1 MTKNEPKK
9 VLRDTWP
16 SNTEN
21 CNNSCNIFKYLPF
34 MLSSKIKRKMK
45 MKKTLNL
52 LFLLLAVFAIS
63 SCSSDDDEIKD
74 SVKEITIYVSSETG
88 ESYGFNSTPEEC
100 MLVKFD
106 NPNGEWEHLGLYRIE
121 GFTYVKGHEYELRVK
136 MTTLANPPADGY
148 SHKYLLVK
156 IVQDKLVKETET
168 PTDNSVKSESDIE
181 YQELCPYNKYETEDN
196 YIVDGEGNIYKGNG
210 WPKPS
215 YEHSRIYVENVLDK
229 GDDNWVKFN
238 SIPYQAYCSYVISP
252 LTDDIRMVYNEDGGP
267 LFKDVIPENEFE
279 YITKK
284 MNSGEKLQY
293 FLILANV
300 YKKGLQKL
308 KFTITKQ

>member
-1 MTKNEPKK
+1 MQYIQN
-9 VLRDTWP
+9 
-16 SNTEN
+16 
-21 CNNSCNIFKYLPF
+21 LPF
-34 MLSSKIKRKMK
+34 ILSSTIKRK

-63 SCSSDDDEIKD
+63 SCSSDDDEKKD

-267 LFKDVIPENEFE
+267 LFKDVIPESEFE

-300 YKKGLQKL
+300 YKKGLQKSRL
-308 KFTITKQ
+308 WVI

>member
-1 MTKNEPKK
+1 MQYIQN
-9 VLRDTWP
+9 
-16 SNTEN
+16 
-21 CNNSCNIFKYLPF
+21 LPF
-34 MLSSKIKRKMK
+34 ILSSTIKRK

-148 SHKYLLVK
+148 SHRYLLVK
-156 IVQDKLVKETET
+156 IVQDKLVKDTET

-210 WPKPS
+210 LPKPS

-252 LTDDIRMVYNEDGGP
+252 LTDDIRLVYNEDGGP
-267 LFKDVIPENEFE
+267 LFKKVIPESEFE

>member
-1 MTKNEPKK
+1 MQFIQN
-9 VLRDTWP
+9 
-16 SNTEN
+16 
-21 CNNSCNIFKYLPF
+21 LPF
-34 MLSSKIKRKMK
+34 MLSSKIKRK

-63 SCSSDDDEIKD
+63 SCSSDDDEKKD

-148 SHKYLLVK
+148 SHRYLLVK
-156 IVQDKLVKETET
+156 IVQDKLVKETGT

-196 YIVDGEGNIYKGNG
+196 YIVDGEGNIYKSNG

-252 LTDDIRMVYNEDGGP
+252 LTDDIKLVYNEGGGP
-267 LFKDVIPENEFE
+267 LFKDVIPESEFE

>member
-1 MTKNEPKK
+1 MQYIQN
-9 VLRDTWP
+9 
-16 SNTEN
+16 
-21 CNNSCNIFKYLPF
+21 LPF
-34 MLSSKIKRKMK
+34 ILSSTIKRK

-63 SCSSDDDEIKD
+63 SCSSDDDEKKD
-74 SVKEITIYVSSETG
+74 SVKEITIYVSSETS

-100 MLVKFD
+100 MLVMFD

-267 LFKDVIPENEFE
+267 LFKDVIPESEFE

>member
-1 MTKNEPKK
+1 MQYIQN
-9 VLRDTWP
+9 
-16 SNTEN
+16 
-21 CNNSCNIFKYLPF
+21 LPF
-34 MLSSKIKRKMK
+34 ILSSTIKRK

-63 SCSSDDDEIKD
+63 SCSSDDDEKKD

-88 ESYGFNSTPEEC
+88 KSYGFNSTPEEC

-196 YIVDGEGNIYKGNG
+196 YIVDGEGNIYKDNG
-210 WPKPS
+210 WSKPS

-267 LFKDVIPENEFE
+267 LFKNVIPESEFE

>member
-1 MTKNEPKK
+1 M
-9 VLRDTWP
+9 
-16 SNTEN
+16 
-21 CNNSCNIFKYLPF
+21 KYIQNLPF
-34 MLSSKIKRKMK
+34 ILSSTIKRKI
-45 MKKTLNL
+45 KKTLNL

-63 SCSSDDDEIKD
+63 SCSSDDDEKKD

-106 NPNGEWEHLGLYRIE
+106 NPNGEWEHLSLYRIE
-121 GFTYVKGHEYELRVK
+121 GFTYVKGHEYELRIK
-136 MTTLANPPADGY
+136 MTTLASPPADGY

-196 YIVDGEGNIYKGNG
+196 YIIDGEGNIYKGNG

-238 SIPYQAYCSYVISP
+238 SIPYQTYCSYVISP
-252 LTDDIRMVYNEDGGP
+252 LTDDIRLVYNEDDGP
-267 LFKDVIPENEFE
+267 LFKKVIPESEFE

>member
-1 MTKNEPKK
+1 MQYIQN
-9 VLRDTWP
+9 
-16 SNTEN
+16 
-21 CNNSCNIFKYLPF
+21 LPF
-34 MLSSKIKRKMK
+34 ILSSTIKRK

-63 SCSSDDDEIKD
+63 SCSSDDDEKKD

-215 YEHSRIYVENVLDK
+215 YEHSRIYIENVLDK

-238 SIPYQAYCSYVISP
+238 SIPYQAYRSYVISP

-267 LFKDVIPENEFE
+267 LFKDVIPESEFE

>member
-1 MTKNEPKK
+1 MQYIQN
-9 VLRDTWP
+9 
-16 SNTEN
+16 
-21 CNNSCNIFKYLPF
+21 LPF
-34 MLSSKIKRKMK
+34 ILSSTIKRK

-63 SCSSDDDEIKD
+63 SCSSDDDEKKD

-106 NPNGEWEHLGLYRIE
+106 NPNGKWEHLGLYRIE

-156 IVQDKLVKETET
+156 IVQDKLVKETGT

-210 WPKPS
+210 LPKPS

-238 SIPYQAYCSYVISP
+238 SIPYQAYRSYVISP
-252 LTDDIRMVYNEDGGP
+252 LTDDIRLVYNEDGGP
-267 LFKDVIPENEFE
+267 LFKDVIPESEFE

>member
-1 MTKNEPKK
+1 MQYIQN
-9 VLRDTWP
+9 
-16 SNTEN
+16 
-21 CNNSCNIFKYLPF
+21 LPF
-34 MLSSKIKRKMK
+34 ILSSTIKRKMK

-63 SCSSDDDEIKD
+63 SCSSDDDEKKD

-88 ESYGFNSTPEEC
+88 ESYGFNSIPEEC

-181 YQELCPYNKYETEDN
+181 YQKLCPYNKYETEDN

-267 LFKDVIPENEFE
+267 LFKDVIPESEFE

-293 FLILANV
+293 YLILANV

>member
-1 MTKNEPKK
+1 MQYIQN
-9 VLRDTWP
+9 
-16 SNTEN
+16 
-21 CNNSCNIFKYLPF
+21 LPF
-34 MLSSKIKRKMK
+34 ILSSTIKRK

-63 SCSSDDDEIKD
+63 SCSSDDDEKKD

-196 YIVDGEGNIYKGNG
+196 YIIDGEGNIYKGNG
-210 WPKPS
+210 WTKPS

-267 LFKDVIPENEFE
+267 LFKDVIQESEFE

>member
-1 MTKNEPKK
+1 MQYIQN
-9 VLRDTWP
+9 
-16 SNTEN
+16 
-21 CNNSCNIFKYLPF
+21 LPF
-34 MLSSKIKRKMK
+34 ILSSTIKRK

-63 SCSSDDDEIKD
+63 SCSSDDDEKKD

-100 MLVKFD
+100 MLVKFE

-210 WPKPS
+210 LPKPS

-252 LTDDIRMVYNEDGGP
+252 LTDDIRLVYNEDGGP
-267 LFKDVIPENEFE
+267 LFKDVIPESEFE

>member
-1 MTKNEPKK
+1 MQYIQN
-9 VLRDTWP
+9 
-16 SNTEN
+16 
-21 CNNSCNIFKYLPF
+21 LPF
-34 MLSSKIKRKMK
+34 ILSSTIKRK

-63 SCSSDDDEIKD
+63 SCSSDDDEKKD

-100 MLVKFD
+100 LLVKFD
-106 NPNGEWEHLGLYRIE
+106 NPNGKWEHLGLYRIE

-148 SHKYLLVK
+148 SHRYLLVK
-156 IVQDKLVKETET
+156 IVQDKLVKETGT

-196 YIVDGEGNIYKGNG
+196 YIVDGEGNIYKSNG

-252 LTDDIRMVYNEDGGP
+252 LTDDIRLVYNEDGGP
-267 LFKDVIPENEFE
+267 LFKKVIPESEFE

>member
-1 MTKNEPKK
+1 MQYIQN
-9 VLRDTWP
+9 
-16 SNTEN
+16 
-21 CNNSCNIFKYLPF
+21 LPF
-34 MLSSKIKRKMK
+34 VLSSTIKRK

-52 LFLLLAVFAIS
+52 LFLLLGVFAVS
-63 SCSSDDDEIKD
+63 SCSSDDDEKKD

-106 NPNGEWEHLGLYRIE
+106 NPNGEWEHLGLYCIE

-267 LFKDVIPENEFE
+267 SFKDVIQESEFE

>member
-1 MTKNEPKK
+1 MQYIQN
-9 VLRDTWP
+9 
-16 SNTEN
+16 
-21 CNNSCNIFKYLPF
+21 LPF
-34 MLSSKIKRKMK
+34 ILSSTIKRK

-52 LFLLLAVFAIS
+52 LFLLLAVFAVS
-63 SCSSDDDEIKD
+63 SCSSDDDEKKD

-106 NPNGEWEHLGLYRIE
+106 NPNGKWEHLGLYRIE

-229 GDDNWVKFN
+229 GDDNWLKFN

-267 LFKDVIPENEFE
+267 LFKDVIPESEFE
-279 YITKK
+279 YISKK

-293 FLILANV
+293 YLILANV

>member
-1 MTKNEPKK
+1 MQYIQN
-9 VLRDTWP
+9 
-16 SNTEN
+16 
-21 CNNSCNIFKYLPF
+21 LPF
-34 MLSSKIKRKMK
+34 ILSSTIKRK

-63 SCSSDDDEIKD
+63 SCSSDDDEKKD

-210 WPKPS
+210 LPKPS

-252 LTDDIRMVYNEDGGP
+252 LTDDIRMVYNEGGGP
-267 LFKDVIPENEFE
+267 LFKNVIPESEFE

>member
-1 MTKNEPKK
+1 M
-9 VLRDTWP
+9 
-16 SNTEN
+16 
-21 CNNSCNIFKYLPF
+21 KYIQNLPF
-34 MLSSKIKRKMK
+34 ILSSTIKRKI
-45 MKKTLNL
+45 KKTLNL

-63 SCSSDDDEIKD
+63 SCSSDDDEKKD

-196 YIVDGEGNIYKGNG
+196 YIIDGEGNIYKGNG
-210 WPKPS
+210 WTKPS

-238 SIPYQAYCSYVISP
+238 GIPYQAYCSYVISP
-252 LTDDIRMVYNEDGGP
+252 LTDDIRLVYNEDGGP
-267 LFKDVIPENEFE
+267 LFKDVIPESEFE

>member
-1 MTKNEPKK
+1 MQYIQN
-9 VLRDTWP
+9 
-16 SNTEN
+16 
-21 CNNSCNIFKYLPF
+21 LPF
-34 MLSSKIKRKMK
+34 MLSSKIKRK

-63 SCSSDDDEIKD
+63 SCSSDDDEKKD

-210 WPKPS
+210 WSKPS

-229 GDDNWVKFN
+229 SDNNWVKFN

-252 LTDDIRMVYNEDGGP
+252 LTDNIRMVYNEDGGP
-267 LFKDVIPENEFE
+267 LFKDVIPESEFE

>member
-1 MTKNEPKK
+1 MQYIQN
-9 VLRDTWP
+9 
-16 SNTEN
+16 
-21 CNNSCNIFKYLPF
+21 LPF
-34 MLSSKIKRKMK
+34 ILSSTIKRK

-52 LFLLLAVFAIS
+52 LFLLLAVFAVS
-63 SCSSDDDEIKD
+63 SCSSDDDEKKD
-74 SVKEITIYVSSETG
+74 SVKEITINVSSETG

-215 YEHSRIYVENVLDK
+215 YEHSRIYIENVLDK

-238 SIPYQAYCSYVISP
+238 SIPYQAYRSYVISP
-252 LTDDIRMVYNEDGGP
+252 LTDDIRMVYNEDDGP
-267 LFKDVIPENEFE
+267 LFKDVIPESEFE

>member
-1 MTKNEPKK
+1 MQYIQN
-9 VLRDTWP
+9 
-16 SNTEN
+16 
-21 CNNSCNIFKYLPF
+21 LPF
-34 MLSSKIKRKMK
+34 ILSSTIKRK

-106 NPNGEWEHLGLYRIE
+106 NPNGEWKHLGLYRIE

-156 IVQDKLVKETET
+156 IVQDKLVKETGT

-210 WPKPS
+210 LPKPS

-252 LTDDIRMVYNEDGGP
+252 LTDDIRMVYNEDSGP

>member
-1 MTKNEPKK
+1 MQYIQN
-9 VLRDTWP
+9 
-16 SNTEN
+16 
-21 CNNSCNIFKYLPF
+21 LPF
-34 MLSSKIKRKMK
+34 ILSSTIKRK

-52 LFLLLAVFAIS
+52 LFLLLAVFAVS
-63 SCSSDDDEIKD
+63 SCSSDDDEKKD

-106 NPNGEWEHLGLYRIE
+106 NPNGKWEHLGLYRIE

-156 IVQDKLVKETET
+156 IVQDKLVKETGT

-196 YIVDGEGNIYKGNG
+196 YIVDSEGNIYKGNG

-252 LTDDIRMVYNEDGGP
+252 LTDDIRLVYNEDGGP
-267 LFKDVIPENEFE
+267 LFKKVIPESEFE

>member
-1 MTKNEPKK
+1 MQYIQN
-9 VLRDTWP
+9 
-16 SNTEN
+16 
-21 CNNSCNIFKYLPF
+21 LPF
-34 MLSSKIKRKMK
+34 ILSSTIKRK

-148 SHKYLLVK
+148 SHRYLLVK

-215 YEHSRIYVENVLDK
+215 YEHSRIYIENVLDK

-252 LTDDIRMVYNEDGGP
+252 LTDDIRLVYNEDGGP
-267 LFKDVIPENEFE
+267 LFKKVIPESEFE

>member
-1 MTKNEPKK
+1 MQYIQN
-9 VLRDTWP
+9 
-16 SNTEN
+16 
-21 CNNSCNIFKYLPF
+21 LPF
-34 MLSSKIKRKMK
+34 ILSSTIKRK

-52 LFLLLAVFAIS
+52 LFLLLAVFAVS
-63 SCSSDDDEIKD
+63 SCSSDDDEKKD

-106 NPNGEWEHLGLYRIE
+106 NPNGKWEHLGLYRIE

-148 SHKYLLVK
+148 SHRYLLVK

-267 LFKDVIPENEFE
+267 LFKDVIPESEFE

-293 FLILANV
+293 YLILANV

>member
-1 MTKNEPKK
+1 MQYIQN
-9 VLRDTWP
+9 
-16 SNTEN
+16 
-21 CNNSCNIFKYLPF
+21 LPF
-34 MLSSKIKRKMK
+34 ILSSTIKRK

-63 SCSSDDDEIKD
+63 SCSSYDDEKKD

-106 NPNGEWEHLGLYRIE
+106 NPNGEWKHLGLYRIE

-148 SHKYLLVK
+148 SHRYLLVK

-210 WPKPS
+210 LPKPS

-252 LTDDIRMVYNEDGGP
+252 LTDDIRLVYNEDGGP
-267 LFKDVIPENEFE
+267 LFKKVIPESEFE

>member
-1 MTKNEPKK
+1 MQYIQN
-9 VLRDTWP
+9 
-16 SNTEN
+16 
-21 CNNSCNIFKYLPF
+21 LPF
-34 MLSSKIKRKMK
+34 ILSSTIKRK

-52 LFLLLAVFAIS
+52 LFLLLAVFAVS
-63 SCSSDDDEIKD
+63 SCSSDDDEKKD

-156 IVQDKLVKETET
+156 IVQDKLVKETGT

-215 YEHSRIYVENVLDK
+215 YEHSRIYVENVPDK

-238 SIPYQAYCSYVISP
+238 SIPYQAYRSYVISP
-252 LTDDIRMVYNEDGGP
+252 LTDDIRLVYNEDGGP
-267 LFKDVIPENEFE
+267 LFKDVIPESEFE

>member
-1 MTKNEPKK
+1 MQYIQN
-9 VLRDTWP
+9 
-16 SNTEN
+16 
-21 CNNSCNIFKYLPF
+21 LPF
-34 MLSSKIKRKMK
+34 ILSSTIKRK

-88 ESYGFNSTPEEC
+88 KSYGFNSTPEEC

-267 LFKDVIPENEFE
+267 LFKDVIPESEFE

>member
-1 MTKNEPKK
+1 MQYIQN
-9 VLRDTWP
+9 
-16 SNTEN
+16 
-21 CNNSCNIFKYLPF
+21 LPF
-34 MLSSKIKRKMK
+34 ILSSTIKRK

-52 LFLLLAVFAIS
+52 LFLLLAVFAVS
-63 SCSSDDDEIKD
+63 SCSSDDDEKKD

-106 NPNGEWEHLGLYRIE
+106 NPNGKWEHLGLYRIE

-156 IVQDKLVKETET
+156 IVQDKLVKETGT

-238 SIPYQAYCSYVISP
+238 SIPYQAYRSYVISP
-252 LTDDIRMVYNEDGGP
+252 LTDDIRLVYNEDGGQ
-267 LFKDVIPENEFE
+267 LFKDVIPESEFE

>member
-1 MTKNEPKK
+1 
-9 VLRDTWP
+9 
-16 SNTEN
+16 
-21 CNNSCNIFKYLPF
+21 
-34 MLSSKIKRKMK
+34 MLSSKIKRK

-63 SCSSDDDEIKD
+63 SCSSDDDEKKD

-106 NPNGEWEHLGLYRIE
+106 NPNGEWKHLGLYRIE

-148 SHKYLLVK
+148 SHIYLLVK

-210 WPKPS
+210 LPKPS
-215 YEHSRIYVENVLDK
+215 YEHSRVYVENVLDK

-252 LTDDIRMVYNEDGGP
+252 LTDDIRLVYNEDGGP
-267 LFKDVIPENEFE
+267 LFKNVIPESEFE

>member
-1 MTKNEPKK
+1 MQYIQN
-9 VLRDTWP
+9 
-16 SNTEN
+16 
-21 CNNSCNIFKYLPF
+21 LPF
-34 MLSSKIKRKMK
+34 MLSSKIKRK

-63 SCSSDDDEIKD
+63 SCSSDDDEKKD

-215 YEHSRIYVENVLDK
+215 YEHSRIYLENVLDK
-229 GDDNWVKFN
+229 GDDNWDKFN
-238 SIPYQAYCSYVISP
+238 SIPYQAYRSYVISP
-252 LTDDIRMVYNEDGGP
+252 LTDDIRMVYNEDDGP
-267 LFKDVIPENEFE
+267 LFKDVIPESEFE

>member
-1 MTKNEPKK
+1 MQYIQN
-9 VLRDTWP
+9 
-16 SNTEN
+16 
-21 CNNSCNIFKYLPF
+21 LPF
-34 MLSSKIKRKMK
+34 ILSSTIKRKMK

-52 LFLLLAVFAIS
+52 LFLLLAVFAVS
-63 SCSSDDDEIKD
+63 SCSSDDDEKKD

-156 IVQDKLVKETET
+156 IVQDKLVKETKT

-252 LTDDIRMVYNEDGGP
+252 LTDNIRMVYNEDGGP
-267 LFKDVIPENEFE
+267 LFKDVIPESEFE
-279 YITKK
+279 YISKK

>member
-1 MTKNEPKK
+1 MQYIQN
-9 VLRDTWP
+9 
-16 SNTEN
+16 
-21 CNNSCNIFKYLPF
+21 LPF
-34 MLSSKIKRKMK
+34 ILSSTIKRKMK
-45 MKKTLNL
+45 MTKTLNL

-63 SCSSDDDEIKD
+63 SCSSDDDEKKD

-136 MTTLANPPADGY
+136 MTTLANPPTDGY

-210 WPKPS
+210 WSKPS

-267 LFKDVIPENEFE
+267 LFKDVIPESEFE

>member
-1 MTKNEPKK
+1 MQYIQN
-9 VLRDTWP
+9 
-16 SNTEN
+16 
-21 CNNSCNIFKYLPF
+21 LPF
-34 MLSSKIKRKMK
+34 ILSGTIKRK

-52 LFLLLAVFAIS
+52 LFLLLAVFAVS
-63 SCSSDDDEIKD
+63 SCSSDDDEKKD

-106 NPNGEWEHLGLYRIE
+106 NPNGKWEHLGLYRIE

-168 PTDNSVKSESDIE
+168 PTNSVKSESDIE

-196 YIVDGEGNIYKGNG
+196 YIVDGEGISIKAMGGQSLLMNIAGYTWKMFWIKAMTTG
-210 WPKPS
+210 S
-215 YEHSRIYVENVLDK
+215 
-229 GDDNWVKFN
+229 N
-238 SIPYQAYCSYVISP
+238 SIASH
-252 LTDDIRMVYNEDGGP
+252 IRR
-267 LFKDVIPENEFE
+267 IAH
-279 YITKK
+279 T
-284 MNSGEKLQY
+284 S
-293 FLILANV
+293 FLR
-300 YKKGLQKL
+300 
-308 KFTITKQ
+308 

>member
-1 MTKNEPKK
+1 M
-9 VLRDTWP
+9 
-16 SNTEN
+16 
-21 CNNSCNIFKYLPF
+21 KYIQNLPF
-34 MLSSKIKRKMK
+34 ILSSTIKRKI
-45 MKKTLNL
+45 KKTLNL
-52 LFLLLAVFAIS
+52 LFLLLAVFAVS
-63 SCSSDDDEIKD
+63 SCSSDDDEKKD

-106 NPNGEWEHLGLYRIE
+106 NPNGEWEHLSLYRIE
-121 GFTYVKGHEYELRVK
+121 GFTYVKGHEYELRIK
-136 MTTLANPPADGY
+136 MTTLASPPADGY

-210 WPKPS
+210 WAKPS

-252 LTDDIRMVYNEDGGP
+252 LTDDIRLVYNEDGGP
-267 LFKDVIPENEFE
+267 LFKKVIPESEFE

>member
-1 MTKNEPKK
+1 MQVIQN
-9 VLRDTWP
+9 
-16 SNTEN
+16 
-21 CNNSCNIFKYLPF
+21 LPF
-34 MLSSKIKRKMK
+34 MLSSKIKRK

-106 NPNGEWEHLGLYRIE
+106 NPNGEWEHLSLYRIE
-121 GFTYVKGHEYELRVK
+121 GFTYVKGHEYELRVE

-156 IVQDKLVKETET
+156 IVQDKLVKKSET

-238 SIPYQAYCSYVISP
+238 SIPYQTYCSYVISP

-267 LFKDVIPENEFE
+267 LFKDVIPESEFE

-284 MNSGEKLQY
+284 
-293 FLILANV
+293 
-300 YKKGLQKL
+300 
-308 KFTITKQ
+308 

>member
-1 MTKNEPKK
+1 MQYIQN
-9 VLRDTWP
+9 
-16 SNTEN
+16 
-21 CNNSCNIFKYLPF
+21 LPF
-34 MLSSKIKRKMK
+34 ILSGTIKRK

-52 LFLLLAVFAIS
+52 LFLLLAVFAVS
-63 SCSSDDDEIKD
+63 SCSSDDDEKKD

-106 NPNGEWEHLGLYRIE
+106 NPNGKWEHLGLYRIE

-210 WPKPS
+210 LPKPS
-215 YEHSRIYVENVLDK
+215 YEHSRIYIENVLDK

-238 SIPYQAYCSYVISP
+238 SIPYQAYRSYVISP
-252 LTDDIRMVYNEDGGP
+252 LTDDIRMVYNEDDGP
-267 LFKDVIPENEFE
+267 LFKDVIPESEFE

>member
-1 MTKNEPKK
+1 M
-9 VLRDTWP
+9 
-16 SNTEN
+16 
-21 CNNSCNIFKYLPF
+21 KYIQNLPF
-34 MLSSKIKRKMK
+34 ILSSTIKRKI
-45 MKKTLNL
+45 KKTLNL
-52 LFLLLAVFAIS
+52 LFLLLAVFAVS
-63 SCSSDDDEIKD
+63 SCSSDDDEKKD

-210 WPKPS
+210 LPKPS

-252 LTDDIRMVYNEDGGP
+252 LTDDIRLVYNEDGGP
-267 LFKDVIPENEFE
+267 LFKKVIPESEFE

>member
-1 MTKNEPKK
+1 MQYIQN
-9 VLRDTWP
+9 
-16 SNTEN
+16 
-21 CNNSCNIFKYLPF
+21 LPF
-34 MLSSKIKRKMK
+34 ILSSTIKRK

-52 LFLLLAVFAIS
+52 LFLLLAVFAVS
-63 SCSSDDDEIKD
+63 SCSSDDDEKKD

-106 NPNGEWEHLGLYRIE
+106 NPNGKWEHLGLYRIE

-168 PTDNSVKSESDIE
+168 PTNSVKSESDIE

-229 GDDNWVKFN
+229 SDDNWVKFN

-252 LTDDIRMVYNEDGGP
+252 LTDDIRLVYNEDGGP
-267 LFKDVIPENEFE
+267 LFKKVIPESEFE

-293 FLILANV
+293 YLILANV

>member
-1 MTKNEPKK
+1 MQYIQN
-9 VLRDTWP
+9 
-16 SNTEN
+16 
-21 CNNSCNIFKYLPF
+21 LPF
-34 MLSSKIKRKMK
+34 ILSSTIKRK

-52 LFLLLAVFAIS
+52 LFLLLAVFAVS
-63 SCSSDDDEIKD
+63 SCSSDDDGKKD

-106 NPNGEWEHLGLYRIE
+106 NPNGKWEHLGLYRIE

-156 IVQDKLVKETET
+156 IVQDKLVKETGT

-252 LTDDIRMVYNEDGGP
+252 LTDDIRLVYNEDGGP
-267 LFKDVIPENEFE
+267 LFKKVIPESEFE

>member
-1 MTKNEPKK
+1 MQYIQN
-9 VLRDTWP
+9 
-16 SNTEN
+16 
-21 CNNSCNIFKYLPF
+21 LPF
-34 MLSSKIKRKMK
+34 ILSSTIKRK

-52 LFLLLAVFAIS
+52 LFLLLAVFAVS
-63 SCSSDDDEIKD
+63 SCSSDDDEKKD

-156 IVQDKLVKETET
+156 IVQDKLVKETGT

-210 WPKPS
+210 LPKPS

-238 SIPYQAYCSYVISP
+238 SIPYQAYRSYVISP

-267 LFKDVIPENEFE
+267 LFKDVIPESEFE

>member
-1 MTKNEPKK
+1 MQYIQN
-9 VLRDTWP
+9 
-16 SNTEN
+16 
-21 CNNSCNIFKYLPF
+21 LPF
-34 MLSSKIKRKMK
+34 ILSSTIKRK

-52 LFLLLAVFAIS
+52 LFLLLAVFAVS
-63 SCSSDDDEIKD
+63 SCSSDDDEKKD

-156 IVQDKLVKETET
+156 IVQDKRVKETET
-168 PTDNSVKSESDIE
+168 PTNSVKSESDIE

-229 GDDNWVKFN
+229 SDDNWVKFN

-252 LTDDIRMVYNEDGGP
+252 LTDDIRLVYNEDGGP
-267 LFKDVIPENEFE
+267 LFKKVIPESEFE

>member
-1 MTKNEPKK
+1 MQYIQN
-9 VLRDTWP
+9 
-16 SNTEN
+16 
-21 CNNSCNIFKYLPF
+21 LPF
-34 MLSSKIKRKMK
+34 MLSSTIKRK

-63 SCSSDDDEIKD
+63 SCSSDDDEKKD

-136 MTTLANPPADGY
+136 MTTLASPPADGY

-196 YIVDGEGNIYKGNG
+196 YIIDGEGNIYKGNG
-210 WPKPS
+210 WTKPS

-238 SIPYQAYCSYVISP
+238 SIQYQTYCSYVISP

-267 LFKDVIPENEFE
+267 LFKDVIPESEFE